1 MRWFFLF
8 TIAIIFLPLSS
19 AIEIGEVQVEDGKIM
34 GKYLPAG
41 LEGKISCYSGG
52 KHILDLVYNN
62 DSIEISLKYFG
73 GEIERILERNPFL
86 KEEIE
91 KSLMAINI
99 SGAAYEIEYAGCRVE
114 LHDVP
119 TRFLRIV
126 ANEIV
131 FSNLNY
137 TIEKVDEHTI
147 KLRKDNFTAM
157 ILCEGKLAIDKNTI
171 FATHEIMLISFAYQ
185 EEKHIEDAIKNKVLG
200 GEITIVSYDVKNG
213 TDCIS
218 YFGNVSVTPAKLEK
232 GKIVL
237 KVDGDEKAGG
247 KIVKINLG
255 KNVCLSDEFKI
266 KFDGRLLHEASNLED
281 ILNPDDDGIE
291 PEYYLLA
298 TKQEGI
304 ILLVSIPHFSEH
316 LLSIEFIVEN
326 VITKTLTFLS
336 AFLIVAVAAIYMFKK

>member
-1 MRWFFLF
+1 MRWFLLF
-8 TIAIIFLPLSS
+8 AVAVIFLPLSS
-19 AIEIGEVQVEDGKIM
+19 AIEIGEVRVEDGKIM

-52 KHILDLVYNN
+52 KHILDMIYNN

-73 GEIERILERNPFL
+73 REIERILERNPFL

-91 KSLMAINI
+91 KSLMAINVR
-99 SGAAYEIEYAGCRVE
+99 GASYEIEYAGCKVE

-119 TRFLRIV
+119 TRFLRII
-126 ANEIV
+126 ADEIV

-147 KLRKDNFTAM
+147 KLKKENFTAM
-157 ILCEGKLAIDKNTI
+157 ILCKGKLAINGNAIYT
-171 FATHEIMLISFAYQ
+171 THEIMLISFAYQ
-185 EEKHIEDAIKNKVLG
+185 EEENIEDAIKNKVLG
-200 GEITIVSYDVKNG
+200 GEITIVSHDVKNG

-218 YFGNVSVTPAKLEK
+218 YFGNVSITPAKLEK
-232 GKIVL
+232 GKVVL

-247 KIVKINLG
+247 KIIKINLG

-266 KFDGRLLHEASNLED
+266 KFDGRFVQEASGIED

-298 TKQEGI
+298 TKQEGV

-316 LLSIEFIVEN
+316 ILSIEFIVEN
-326 VITKTLTFLS
+326 IITKTLAFLS
-336 AFLIVAVAAIYMFKK
+336 ALLVIAIAAIYMFKK